1 MGEVDGQFH
10 FCRATWGHLSL
21 AELMSCQCRRG
32 CGCGQGC
39 GCRPGCGCSWGC
51 GCGRGCGC
59 SQRRAGRGT
68 DGSPPPSCP
77 PAGASHKLVPG
88 SAWRSRVRGPAV
100 GNGLGGR
107 GHLLSRGDT
116 DAIASPPPHPGS
128 CLSQDLHSKV
138 ASFIQS
144 CLLLRDFLDLG
155 KCHPEPSDIRPLL
168 CSRWESEVSRKRGH
182 RDRQPWLRGSRG
194 PRLMSPVTGALI
206 PSPP

>member
-116 DAIASPPPHPGS
+116 DAIASPPPTPEAVSLRTSIPKSLLSFRAVCFSEISLILVNATLSPLTSDLYFALGGRVRCPGRE
-128 CLSQDLHSKV
+128 
-138 ASFIQS
+138 A
-144 CLLLRDFLDLG
+144 
-155 KCHPEPSDIRPLL
+155 
-168 CSRWESEVSRKRGH
+168 
-182 RDRQPWLRGSRG
+182 
-194 PRLMSPVTGALI
+194 TGTAN
-206 PSPP
+206 PG